1 MNYLKTFKEAM
12 DNDLTEI
19 LTAQQFQDITGQTIK
34 KVIALVNTV
43 EVELVGLISTHGM
56 PLKVEQSDE
65 EKPDTKQQEDDWAN
79 AESHEKV
86 SQSDVESLLNDF
98 GF

>member
-1 MNYLKTFKEAM
+1 MT
-12 DNDLTEI
+12 DI

-56 PLKVEQSDE
+56 PLKIDHSDE
-65 EKPDTKQQEDDWAN
+65 VKPDTKQTEDGWAD

-86 SQSDVESLLNDF
+86 SQSDVEALLGDF